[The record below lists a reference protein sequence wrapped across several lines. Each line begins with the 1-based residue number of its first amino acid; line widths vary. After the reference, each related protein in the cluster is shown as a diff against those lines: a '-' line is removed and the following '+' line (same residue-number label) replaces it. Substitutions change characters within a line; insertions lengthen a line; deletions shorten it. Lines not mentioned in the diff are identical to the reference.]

1 MHVCAYM
8 CECVA
13 SCEQSSSHRNNNMR
27 NIFSNQLVIC
37 CPKSDYLLL
46 VLDTCVSSYVL
57 SVGKCCTLH
66 VRTSNVLPLVNV
78 YSDIR
83 IFRFFMRKHEWQSA
97 IILAILAEWYASW
110 INSHACMLPRSD
122 IYIYIYTYIR
132 AFVLIYCIWQC
143 AKNINSFRIWVKL
156 NGKFN
161 YLELTE
167 VNSTKS
173 LNQKRVSS

>member
-1 MHVCAYM
+1 MCAHI
-8 CECVA
+8 CV
-13 SCEQSSSHRNNNMR
+13 SVLQVVNNQR
-27 NIFSNQLVIC
+27 VTATTTCNIFSNQLVIC

-57 SVGKCCTLH
+57 STGKCCTLH